1 MNFKWL
7 KGLTLA
13 ALGLLSTSSFAGV
26 ITDVVSVD
34 AYLNK
39 GQSTNWTHNILDDGF
54 VLGTALAGTISIEF
68 HDDSWLD
75 PQEKA
80 KITVGIQDG
89 FFGDDG
95 KFVVDWSNYFAKGL
109 SATSIISLNNN
120 GMLDVFVKSVM
131 GDFKIFDSTLTVYT
145 SDIITTPPASVPE
158 PGTLALFGMGLIGL
172 GLSRRKARS

>member
-1 MNFKWL
+1 MYFKWL
-7 KGLTLA
+7 RGLALA

-26 ITDVVSVD
+26 ITDVQSVD
-34 AYLNK
+34 KYLHY
-39 GQSTNWTHNILDDGF
+39 GQSTSWTHNILDDGF

-68 HDDSWLD
+68 RDDSWVD

-80 KITVGIQDG
+80 KVTVGIQDG
-89 FFGDDG
+89 SFGDDG
-95 KFVVDWSNYFAKGL
+95 KFTVDWSNYFKGL
-109 SATSIISLNNN
+109 SATSIISLNDN